1 MLKPLCKIV
10 VIETSYLNFSINYTI
25 IYFKNRNI
33 NQGEIMKLEELV
45 APCPKCGSKDKVAHR
60 KMLDNHR
67 AHAEMDTVK
76 CEECGYIFFVNEN
89 MDPDEKKELLNEL
102 NKIYG

>member
-1 MLKPLCKIV
+1 MIKI
-10 VIETSYLNFSINYTI
+10 
-25 IYFKNRNI
+25 
-33 NQGEIMKLEELV
+33 KLEELL

-76 CEECGYIFFVNEN
+76 CEECGYIFFVNDNLDE
-89 MDPDEKKELLNEL
+89 DEKKELLNFNIIKYKL
-102 NKIYG
+102 SYLTNLKVKK

>member
-1 MLKPLCKIV
+1 MLTSLCKIV
-10 VIETSYLNFSINYTI
+10 VIETYYLNFSLIYKL
-25 IYFKNRNI
+25 IYFKNRN
-33 NQGEIMKLEELV
+33 NTQGEKMKLEELL

-76 CEECGYIFFVNEN
+76 CEECGYIFFVNED
-89 MDPDEKKELLNEL
+89 MDPDEKKQLLIEL
-102 NKIYG
+102 NKIHG